1 MNTPFGKILEKNIFK
16 KVFSAVILLS
26 SVVGAVMNSYAVWTL
41 GVSTG
46 VSCIIGI
53 IYIVMGI
60 SALMQNQIM
69 EKWRNK
75 KLEML
80 MGIYSCFFIYDFM
93 ILLLWWIFS
102 ALFMVSGKAQAMGVF
117 VLDILAVIIVA
128 LGYLHAKKIKYTVY
142 SIPLGV
148 RGNTC
153 RIAMM
158 SDIHLGVFVGEKH
171 IQNIVDKVNRLETD
185 LVVIC

>member
-1 MNTPFGKILEKNIFK
+1 MNTAFGKILEKKIFK
-16 KVFSAVILLS
+16 KVFSVVILLS

-80 MGIYSCFFIYDFM
+80 MGIYLS
-93 ILLLWWIFS
+93 L
-102 ALFMVSGKAQAMGVF
+102 
-117 VLDILAVIIVA
+117 
-128 LGYLHAKKIKYTVY
+128 
-142 SIPLGV
+142 
-148 RGNTC
+148 
-153 RIAMM
+153 
-158 SDIHLGVFVGEKH
+158 IH
-171 IQNIVDKVNRLETD
+171 I
-185 LVVIC
+185 

>member
-1 MNTPFGKILEKNIFK
+1 
-16 KVFSAVILLS
+16 
-26 SVVGAVMNSYAVWTL
+26 MNSYAVWTL

-53 IYIVMGI
+53 IYIVMAI

-93 ILLLWWIFS
+93 ILLLCWWIFS

-142 SIPLGV
+142 SIPLGL

-153 RIAMM
+153 QIAMM
-158 SDIHLGVFVGEKH
+158 SDIHLGVYVGEKH
-171 IQNIVDKVNRLETD
+171 IQNIVDKVNRLEPD
-185 LVVIC
+185 LVVICGRYY